1 MSYSAQETLD
11 SNLICW
17 YLQSINNFPLP
28 SRIVEI
34 EERALKYSR
43 GKNNLVLCGRV
54 VGVHSGRGHAPSGP
68 INRQIQFSHIVDE
81 AVVTWPKVVAEV
93 VVGHD
98 AQVLIFFLQLK
109 IVKKYYFNKFFP
121 LESTCYQW

>member
-1 MSYSAQETLD
+1 MSYSARETLD

-34 EERALKYSR
+34 EEWALKYSR
-43 GKNNLVLCGRV
+43 GKNNLVLCGCV
-54 VGVHSGRGHAPSGP
+54 VGVHSGRGHAPPGP
-68 INRQIQFSHIVDE
+68 INRQIQFSHVVDE

-109 IVKKYYFNKFFP
+109 IVEKYYFIKLVRGDF
-121 LESTCYQW
+121 